1 MNAPDSS
8 PALGLWVRRAE
19 VVDELWDA
27 YDPEA
32 ETPGVDTDGM
42 TPELRDLV
50 VSHGDAVVGILDA
63 AAEDANMI
71 VEQVK
76 VILHE
81 WLQKSAKDFVIHR
94 SRTSHTHWKYN
105 VLLASSTRPD
115 EPILRVSFLLGD
127 VGNSRDFQYRLSLQ
141 SIRNCKLTPG
151 EDLAKLFVDARS
163 ASAFIEERVRK
174 NVVVLHDGAL
184 NQFIAEDGS
193 LSVAA
198 MLQDVS
204 QKLQR
209 QSPSNFSKAQKL
221 LQHHRTIS
229 A

>member
-19 VVDELWDA
+19 VVDELWHA

-32 ETPGVDTDGM
+32 EMPGFDTDGL
-42 TPELRDLV
+42 TPELQELV
-50 VSHGDAVVGILDA
+50 AAHGDTLVAILDA
-63 AAEDANMI
+63 AAEDANFI

-76 VILHE
+76 TILHQ

-105 VLLASSTRPD
+105 VLLAASTQPD

-127 VGNSRDFQYRLSLQ
+127 VGTSRDFQYRLSLQ

-151 EDLAKLFVDARS
+151 EELAKLFNDARS
-163 ASAFIEERVRK
+163 TSAFIEERVRK

-184 NQFIAEDGS
+184 NQFIADDGS
-193 LSVAA
+193 LNIDD
-198 MLQDVS
+198 MLQDIS

-209 QSPSNFSKAQKL
+209 QGSSNFSKAQKL
-221 LQHHRTIS
+221 LQRHRTV
-229 A
+229 AA

>member
-32 ETPGVDTDGM
+32 ETPGIDTDGL
-42 TPELRDLV
+42 TPELQDLV
-50 VSHGDAVVGILDA
+50 VSHGDALVGILDA

-76 VILHE
+76 AVLHE
-81 WLQKSAKDFVIHR
+81 WLQKSAKGFVIHR

-151 EDLAKLFVDARS
+151 EDLAKLFVDARP
-163 ASAFIEERVRK
+163 ASAFIDERVRM

-184 NQFIAEDGS
+184 HQFIADDGS

-209 QSPSNFSKAQKL
+209 QSPSNFSKAEKL
-221 LQHHRTIS
+221 LQRHRTVG